1 MLPFSFS
8 LCLIIAIIAGSITP
22 SGSSPPPSPSG
33 PPDRSINNVFKWKT
47 ISYRPTDKSDQ
58 DLIGGFPY
66 YLRNNIIPTAIAY
79 HEKTGM
85 MYIAAPRIKPGV
97 IATLNSLDLY
107 ETYHLLSPIWEP
119 YPTDKMNELQ
129 VKMTD

>member
-1 MLPFSFS
+1 MAFS
-8 LCLIIAIIAGSITP
+8 LCLIAIIAVCIIH
-22 SGSSPPPSPSG
+22 SGSSPSG
-33 PPDRSINNVFKWKT
+33 LSDRSINNVFKWKT
-47 ISYRPTDKSDQ
+47 ISYRPTDRSEK
-58 DLIGGFPY
+58 DLIGGYPY

-85 MYIAAPRIKPGV
+85 MFIAAPRIKPGV

-119 YPTDKMNELQ
+119 YPNGKMNDLQ
-129 VKMTD
+129 VNKRLHRKFE